1 MRVRCVEKNISTVIG
16 DLDTMSTPKVV
27 CVLNMKGGVGKTTLA
42 VNVAYASAYYRHK
55 RMLLVDVD
63 PQFNATQYL
72 MKQKDYISYIEDEL
86 NLTVLDVYR
95 PRTERAPS
103 VVVSGGQ
110 KKKTPKLDLTNITV
124 TIFQNKGRL
133 DIIPSTLQLMEL
145 EISTRGTE
153 RRLKNFIDQVK
164 NAYDLVL
171 IDCPPTLSIFTLSAY
186 LASDAVLVP
195 IKPDW
200 LSTIG
205 LPLLEKVME
214 QYEEDHGHKIT
225 QLGIIFTMVDIR
237 TTLMK
242 DRMEEISKTR
252 RTFKNYLR
260 QSIRVA
266 EAIGSNQPLFLY
278 ERSRT
283 YGEEIK
289 NITNEL
295 WNLLEAT

>member
-1 MRVRCVEKNISTVIG
+1 MNNTKVI
-16 DLDTMSTPKVV
+16 
-27 CVLNMKGGVGKTTLA
+27 CVLNMKGGVAKTTLA
-42 VNVAYASAYYRHK
+42 VNMAYASAYYKHK

-72 MKQKDYISYIEDEL
+72 MKQKDYISYIEDGSK
-86 NLTVLDVYR
+86 LTVLDIYR

-103 VVVSGGQ
+103 VVLSNGQ
-110 KKKTPKLDLTNITV
+110 KKKAPKLNLSNIIV
-124 TIFQNKGRL
+124 TIFQNKGKL
-133 DIIPSTLQLMEL
+133 DLIPSTLQLMEL

-164 NAYDLVL
+164 DAYDLIL

-214 QYEEDHGHKIT
+214 QYEEDHGHKIS
-225 QLGIIFTMVDIR
+225 QLGIIFTMVDKR

-242 DRMEEISKTR
+242 DRMEEIRKTR
-252 RTFKNYLR
+252 KTFKNYLR

-266 EAIGSNQPLFLY
+266 EAIGSNEPLFLY
-278 ERSRT
+278 KRSKL

-289 NITNEL
+289 NITDEL
-295 WNLLEAT
+295 WSVLEKTEHE